1 MKKCTRCLK
10 VKPLSEFGYRN
21 RKTKEGVKPSILSYC
36 KQCNAEYSRKRYMEM
51 RTNNLKCV
59 YRFLNFDEEVIYVG
73 KTERIEYR
81 INSHIS
87 KNSHLPMKCY
97 EEIYKIQ
104 FMTLSS
110 TVLMDIKEMY
120 YINLYKPKYNSD
132 HLYNE
137 EAFIISDFSKDKW
150 LDYSKEIVNKMATN
164 KKNDVADTS
173 LFNLDNV
180 NYNIRTIFCRKRND
194 RYIVYVEYKDGNGR
208 IKQINK
214 GAFDNKKEA
223 NNLVKE
229 LKLLHN
235 KK

>member
-1 MKKCTRCLK
+1 MKKCTRCFK
-10 VKPLSEFGYRN
+10 IKSLSEFGYRN

-36 KQCNAEYSRKRYMEM
+36 KQCNAEYSRKKYMEM
-51 RTNNLKCV
+51 KTNNLKCV
-59 YRFLNFDEEVIYVG
+59 YRFLNFDKEVIYVG

-137 EAFIISDFSKDKW
+137 
-150 LDYSKEIVNKMATN
+150 
-164 KKNDVADTS
+164 
-173 LFNLDNV
+173 
-180 NYNIRTIFCRKRND
+180 
-194 RYIVYVEYKDGNGR
+194 
-208 IKQINK
+208 
-214 GAFDNKKEA
+214 
-223 NNLVKE
+223 
-229 LKLLHN
+229 
-235 KK
+235 